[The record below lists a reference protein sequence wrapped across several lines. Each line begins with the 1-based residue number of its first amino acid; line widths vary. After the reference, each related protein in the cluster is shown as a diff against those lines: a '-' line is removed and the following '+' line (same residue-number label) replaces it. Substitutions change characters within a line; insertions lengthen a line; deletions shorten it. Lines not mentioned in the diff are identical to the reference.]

1 LEQTRNAEALKNGG
15 AARMIHQGDLSGERL
30 AQEIVSLITSPE
42 QITEME
48 SAARKMARRDAVEA
62 AVDLIE
68 RVSRQQ

>member
-1 LEQTRNAEALKNGG
+1 
-15 AARMIHQGDLSGERL
+15 MIHQGDLSGERL

-48 SAARKMARRDAVEA
+48 SAARKMARRDAAEA